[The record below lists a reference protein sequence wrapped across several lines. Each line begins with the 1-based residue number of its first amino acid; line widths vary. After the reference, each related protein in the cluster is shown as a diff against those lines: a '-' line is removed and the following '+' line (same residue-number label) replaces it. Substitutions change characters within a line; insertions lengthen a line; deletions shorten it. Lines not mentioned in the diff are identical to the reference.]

1 MEDGRAIGARDLI
14 LAVFRLAVADY
25 LGVWYGHD
33 EPAPVKRTKGGFHS
47 EAEEFLRSSWGHIW
61 PTSSASRPRP
71 SGVIPSDCIS
81 PTGKWY
87 GQRSCGHF
95 LRQSGYLSLH
105 SPSQLICKS
114 LDFM

>member
-47 EAEEFLRSSWGHIW
+47 EAEGFLRSSWAEYLAELVGIQANAIW
-61 PTSSASRPRP
+61 RDTERL
-71 SGVIPSDCIS
+71 
-81 PTGKWY
+81 
-87 GQRSCGHF
+87 H
-95 LRQSGYLSLH
+95 LRDRQTERAA
-105 SPSQLICKS
+105 
-114 LDFM
+114 

>member
-47 EAEEFLRSSWGHIW
+47 EAEEFLRSSWAAYLADLVGIQANAIW
-61 PTSSASRPRP
+61 RDTERLHRR
-71 SGVIPSDCIS
+71 D
-81 PTGKWY
+81 
-87 GQRSCGHF
+87 
-95 LRQSGYLSLH
+95 RQ
-105 SPSQLICKS
+105 
-114 LDFM
+114 MVRAA

>member
-47 EAEEFLRSSWGHIW
+47 EAEGFLCSAWAAYLADLVGIQAKAIW
-61 PTSSASRPRP
+61 RDSERL
-71 SGVIPSDCIS
+71 
-81 PTGKWY
+81 
-87 GQRSCGHF
+87 H
-95 LRQSGYLSLH
+95 LRDRQ
-105 SPSQLICKS
+105 
-114 LDFM
+114 MVRAA